1 MKKNF
6 ARFGRRFSKKDIYKC
21 PKTKR
26 VVRDLKNFEK
36 SGFTRRWS
44 KKLKF
49 LKIFVTIKFCDFYKF
64 IRKGLGI
71 YYL

>member
-26 VVRDLKNFEK
+26 DVRDLKIFEK

-44 KKLKF
+44 EK
-49 LKIFVTIKFCDFYKF
+49 
-64 IRKGLGI
+64 
-71 YYL
+71 

>member
-26 VVRDLKNFEK
+26 DVRDLKKNEK

-44 KKLKF
+44 KKQNF
-49 LKIFVTIKFCDFYKF
+49 QKIFVMSIFF
-64 IRKGLGI
+64 
-71 YYL
+71 

>member
-21 PKTKR
+21 PKIKR
-26 VVRDLKNFEK
+26 DVRELKNFEK

-44 KKLKF
+44 KK
-49 LKIFVTIKFCDFYKF
+49 
-64 IRKGLGI
+64 
-71 YYL
+71 

>member
-26 VVRDLKNFEK
+26 DVRELK
-36 SGFTRRWS
+36 
-44 KKLKF
+44 KF
-49 LKIFVTIKFCDFYKF
+49 LKKWFYSNMV
-64 IRKGLGI
+64 
-71 YYL
+71 

>member
-6 ARFGRRFSKKDIYKC
+6 ARFGRHFSKKDIYKC

-26 VVRDLKNFEK
+26 DVRELKNFEK

-44 KKLKF
+44 EKLF
-49 LKIFVTIKFCDFYKF
+49 F
-64 IRKGLGI
+64 
-71 YYL
+71 